1 MSLSAIFCCLSVKA
15 YGNNKPRQ
23 ALSSSRQPET
33 ATTMSHPDPEGHYGF
48 QVADYVVCGVV
59 ISTSI
64 GIGLY
69 YALSGGKQSTTLE
82 YHLGNRNLNV
92 IPVML
97 SLMVTS
103 QSSILL
109 IGVPAEVYLYG
120 IMGMFGAFGFAFS
133 YLIASRI
140 VVPLVYPMKITS
152 VNEVCKY
159 FSRFNYFS
167 YYTRSTDL
175 QITLNMIMYHPLAL
189 KSMHADIWVLLLYWC
204 LCTCIYIL
212 LLLMNPMLDFICM
225 SFAKL
230 FFTTFFENL

>member
-1 MSLSAIFCCLSVKA
+1 MSL
-15 YGNNKPRQ
+15 
-23 ALSSSRQPET
+23 
-33 ATTMSHPDPEGHYGF
+33 PDPDGQYGF

-69 YALSGGKQSTTLE
+69 YAFSGGKQSTTLE

-140 VVPLVYPMKITS
+140 VVPLVYPLKITS
-152 VNEVCKY
+152 VNEVSKY
-159 FSRFNYFS
+159 ITSRFNYFR
-167 YYTRSTDL
+167 YTRSRVTWFTCTRKSFSYDL
-175 QITLNMIMYHPLAL
+175 SVYHT
-189 KSMHADIWVLLLYWC
+189 H
-204 LCTCIYIL
+204 
-212 LLLMNPMLDFICM
+212 
-225 SFAKL
+225 
-230 FFTTFFENL
+230 